1 LQGRVILITGA
12 AGTGKS
18 TLVRSILAGA
28 EPFKRV
34 DYGQLL
40 LDHKARQTGVRM
52 TYEELR
58 RDSAT
63 AITPED
69 VRTVDEWLIGQLPQ
83 WRTTANLLID
93 SHPVTKEDFGFRV
106 TPFSLEQ
113 IRQIQFD
120 VILVLVGEPEQL
132 AQRVALEPLGR
143 PAVNAFQSG
152 FQVYLQS
159 AIAALYAVTCGR
171 PCFALDTTRLDAEQ
185 VAAVALKLLEESG
198 VPMTRSSKT
207 G

>member
-1 LQGRVILITGA
+1 MITGA
-12 AGTGKS
+12 APFSGKS

-132 AQRVALEPLGR
+132 AQRVALEAAR
-143 PAVNAFQSG
+143 PASRQRLSVWISSLPPIRNRCPLCRHMRKAMFRSG
-152 FQVYLQS
+152 YDS
-159 AIAALYAVTCGR
+159 ARRRTGRRCGAQTSRRIGRTNDAV
-171 PCFALDTTRLDAEQ
+171 LENRLIQ
-185 VAAVALKLLEESG
+185 
-198 VPMTRSSKT
+198 T
-207 G
+207 